1 MPVTDDTLRVAFEAA
16 PVGMMTAD
24 ADGKVTFANA
34 QIERMFGYRRE
45 ELLGSPLEHLIPGLI
60 PGLARSRLKRS
71 SKTTPRSFRSAKS
84 TGAEPRAVRKNGT
97 EFPID
102 LSLTPLPDADLT
114 LVSVLDITEREHSMR
129 QLNERTAE
137 LVDSLKD
144 RDVLLREVHHRV
156 KNNLQVISS
165 LINMQV
171 RKLEPGISRDVLVE
185 CKTRFEAV
193 ALIHEKLGQSCDYAH
208 VCFSDYI
215 SSLADNVLHAT
226 DASAAGVSLSID
238 AEAVSLGM
246 NKVIPCGLILNE
258 LLTNAMKHAFPG
270 DRGGTIHV
278 TLKHNGPDRVRLTVS
293 DNGIG
298 MQACGTQVT
307 ASVGLQL
314 VSTLSEQLDGQMQIL
329 GLDGTSVTVEFPAD
343 PE

>member
-1 MPVTDDTLRVAFEAA
+1 MPVTDDTFRIAFEAA

-24 ADGKVTFANA
+24 TDGNVTFANA

-45 ELLGSPLEHLIPGLI
+45 ELLGSPLAQLIPGV
-60 PGLARSRLKRS
+60 ARSRANPS
-71 SKTTPRSFRSAKS
+71 NKTVGS
-84 TGAEPRAVRKNGT
+84 EPRALRKNGT

-102 LSLTPLPDADLT
+102 LSFTPLPDDDLM
-114 LVSVLDITEREHSMR
+114 LVSVLDITERQRSLR
-129 QLNERTAE
+129 QMSERTAE
-137 LVDSLKD
+137 LADSLKG

-165 LINMQV
+165 LINIQM
-171 RKLEPGISRDVLVE
+171 RKLEPGASRDVLME
-185 CKTRFEAV
+185 CKRRFEAV

-208 VCFSDYI
+208 VSFSEFI

-238 AEAVSLGM
+238 ADTVSLDM

-258 LLTNAMKHAFPG
+258 LLTNAMKHAFPE
-270 DRGGTIHV
+270 DRGGTIRV

-293 DNGIG
+293 DNGVG
-298 MQACGTQVT
+298 MRAGATRGT

-329 GLDGTSVTVEFPAD
+329 GRDGTSVSVEFPVD
-343 PE
+343 PD

>member
-45 ELLGSPLEHLIPGLI
+45 ELLGSALTQLI
-60 PGLARSRLKRS
+60 PGLAHSRARRS
-71 SKTTPRSFRSAKS
+71 SKTAALSFRSPDKAAGS
-84 TGAEPRAVRKNGT
+84 EPRALHKNGT

-102 LSLTPLPDADLT
+102 LSVTPLPDAELT
-114 LVSVLDITEREHSMR
+114 LVSVLDITERERSMR
-129 QLNERTAE
+129 QLNERAAE

-171 RKLEPGISRDVLVE
+171 RKLEPGVSRDVLVE

-208 VCFSDYI
+208 ICFSDYI

-238 AEAVSLGM
+238 ADVVSLGM

-258 LLTNAMKHAFPG
+258 LLTNAMKHAFPE
-270 DRGGTIHV
+270 DRGGAIRV
-278 TLKHNGPDRVRLTVS
+278 TLKHNGPDRIRLTVS
-293 DNGIG
+293 DNGVG
-298 MQACGTQVT
+298 MQVCGTEVT

-314 VSTLSEQLDGQMQIL
+314 VSTLSEQLDGEMQIL
-329 GLDGTSVTVEFPAD
+329 GRDGTSVTVEFPAD

>member
-1 MPVTDDTLRVAFEAA
+1 MPVTNDTLRVAFEAA
-16 PVGMMTAD
+16 PMGMMTTD

-34 QIERMFGYRRE
+34 QIDRMFGYKRE
-45 ELLGSPLEHLIPGLI
+45 ELLGSPLRQLI
-60 PGLARSRLKRS
+60 PGLALGGPDRS
-71 SKTTPRSFRSAKS
+71 SKTTPLAFRSPGKS
-84 TGAEPRAVRKNGT
+84 TGAKPRALRKNGT

-102 LSLTPLPDADLT
+102 LSFTPLPDADLT

-129 QLNERTAE
+129 QMNERTAE
-137 LVDSLKD
+137 LLDSLKD

-171 RKLEPGISRDVLVE
+171 RKLEPGVPRDVLVE

-258 LLTNAMKHAFPG
+258 LLTNAMKHAFPE
-270 DRGGTIHV
+270 DRGGTIRV
-278 TLKHNGPDRVRLTVS
+278 TLKHNGPNRVRLTVS
-293 DNGIG
+293 DNGVG
-298 MQACGTQVT
+298 MRACGTEVT

-314 VSTLSEQLDGQMQIL
+314 VSTLSEQLDGQVQIL

>member
-1 MPVTDDTLRVAFEAA
+1 MPVTNDTLRVAFEAA
-16 PVGMMTAD
+16 PMGMMTTD

-34 QIERMFGYRRE
+34 QIDRMFGYKRE
-45 ELLGSPLEHLIPGLI
+45 ELLGSPLLQLI
-60 PGLARSRLKRS
+60 PGLARSGPDRS
-71 SKTTPRSFRSAKS
+71 SKTTPLAFRSPGKS
-84 TGAEPRAVRKNGT
+84 TGAKPRALRKNGT

-102 LSLTPLPDADLT
+102 LSFTPLPDADLT

-129 QLNERTAE
+129 QMNERTAE
-137 LVDSLKD
+137 LLDSLKD

-171 RKLEPGISRDVLVE
+171 RKLEPGVPRDVLVE

-258 LLTNAMKHAFPG
+258 LLTNAMKHAFPE
-270 DRGGTIHV
+270 DRGGTIRV
-278 TLKHNGPDRVRLTVS
+278 TLKHNGPNRVRLTVS
-293 DNGIG
+293 DNGVG
-298 MQACGTQVT
+298 MRACGTEVT

-314 VSTLSEQLDGQMQIL
+314 VSTLSEQLDGQVQIL

>member
-1 MPVTDDTLRVAFEAA
+1 MPVTNDTLRVAFEAA
-16 PVGMMTAD
+16 PMGMMTTD

-34 QIERMFGYRRE
+34 QIDRMFGYKRE
-45 ELLGSPLEHLIPGLI
+45 ELLGSPLLQLI
-60 PGLARSRLKRS
+60 PGLARSGPDRS
-71 SKTTPRSFRSAKS
+71 SKTTPLAFRSLGKS
-84 TGAEPRAVRKNGT
+84 TGAKPRALRKNGT

-102 LSLTPLPDADLT
+102 LSFTPLPDADLT

-129 QLNERTAE
+129 QMNERTAE
-137 LVDSLKD
+137 LLDSLKD

-171 RKLEPGISRDVLVE
+171 RKLEPGVPRDVLVE

-258 LLTNAMKHAFPG
+258 LLTNAMKHAFPE
-270 DRGGTIHV
+270 DRGGTIQV
-278 TLKHNGPDRVRLTVS
+278 TLKHNGPNRVRLTVS
-293 DNGIG
+293 DNGVG
-298 MQACGTQVT
+298 MRACGTEVT